1 VRAPV
6 VDEEAIARAC
16 LQGQE
21 EALRAVAAILGCR
34 ADILGAETVWK
45 RVLRLRD
52 QAYRAV
58 RATREDPAAFR
69 AYRRHL
75 AGLLIPLLSEDEAVR
90 LAEEED
96 GPRRTIG

>member
-1 VRAPV
+1 MRATGGAL
-6 VDEEAIARAC
+6 ERARQ
-16 LQGQE
+16 QGQE

-34 ADILGAETVWK
+34 ADILGVETVWK

-52 QAYRAV
+52 QAHRTV

-69 AYRRHL
+69 AHRRHL
-75 AGLLIPLLSEDEAVR
+75 AGLLILLLSEDEAVR

-96 GPRRTIG
+96 GPKRTIG